1 VTLDLEVEITAAKV
15 RLGYGP
21 DDPVSPA
28 NLVEQELPAEL
39 RAPFW
44 ARQIRAWFVAQGIDP
59 DVP

>member
-1 VTLDLEVEITAAKV
+1 MTLDLESEISAAKV

-44 ARQIRAWFVAQGIDP
+44 ARQIRAWFETQDIDP
-59 DVP
+59 DAP